1 MPPSQGRFQYTDEAI
16 SAIEK
21 SLSPERLAGYIALA
35 KGDKRLA
42 VRLYERNT
50 SLSEALYGVIQG
62 LEISLRNAL
71 DRALAKELGRPD
83 WYDQIAWEDK
93 ELESIQKA
101 KENITTWGKTVTPG
115 RVIAELTLG
124 FWVQLTARK
133 YEKAL
138 WVKYLHRVFPLKLS
152 RKVLFQ
158 RLDNIKN
165 LRNRIAHH
173 EPIIARDLQQDY
185 AGIIETIKWISP
197 IVSEWVAKTTC
208 FEERFNAP
216 QNLP

>member
-1 MPPSQGRFQYTDEAI
+1 MPPSQGRFQYTDEAVD
-16 SAIEK
+16 AIEK
-21 SLSPERLAGYIALA
+21 SLSPERLAGYVALA

-42 VRLYERNT
+42 IRLSERNT

-62 LEISLRNAL
+62 LEIAFRNSLDHTL
-71 DRALAKELGRPD
+71 TKELGRPD
-83 WYDQIAWEDK
+83 WYDHIAWEEK
-93 ELESIQKA
+93 ELESIHKA
-101 KENITTWGKTVTPG
+101 KENVTIWGKTVMPG

-124 FWVQLTARK
+124 FWVQLIARK

-138 WVKYLHRVFPLKLS
+138 WVKYLHRAFPLKLN

-185 AGIIETIKWISP
+185 AGTIEAIKWVSP
-197 IVSEWVAKTTC
+197 TVSLWVKATNC
-208 FEERFNAP
+208 FQERFNTLL
-216 QNLP
+216 Q